1 MSSSYYMALGSSVFY
16 SKKQQWHF
24 CDLKQQ
30 SLFNYLTRGKR
41 LATVL
46 LGLTSECCKDV
57 ATIWYNPIVLWLRQR
72 KSKPRS
78 ATVSGRTD
86 AVQVATMVLIS
97 LTTAFQMDES
107 IIVGLGSVPLQH
119 NARVCLIMINVS
131 PWLGI
136 RKYLGTIVQS
146 AHHHLTSIKAS
157 NVVFP
162 TETTR
167 QHLYTLHIVFL
178 SLL

>member
-1 MSSSYYMALGSSVFY
+1 MTWSNIHCLITWQEAKGWPRCF
-16 SKKQQWHF
+16 W
-24 CDLKQQ
+24 DW
-30 SLFNYLTRGKR
+30 
-41 LATVL
+41 L
-46 LGLTSECCKDV
+46 LSAV
-57 ATIWYNPIVLWLRQR
+57 RMYTIWYNPIVLRLRQR

-86 AVQVATMVLIS
+86 AVEVATMVLIS
-97 LTTAFQMDES
+97 LTTAFQMDEW

-162 TETTR
+162 TKR
-167 QHLYTLHIVFL
+167 QQDSPSIPFTLSSFPFFNL
-178 SLL
+178 